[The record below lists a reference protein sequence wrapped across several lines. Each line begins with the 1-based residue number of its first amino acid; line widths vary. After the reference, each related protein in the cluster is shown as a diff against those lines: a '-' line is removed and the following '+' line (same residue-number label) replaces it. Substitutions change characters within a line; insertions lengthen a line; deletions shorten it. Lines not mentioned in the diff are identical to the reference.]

1 MGCWIWSKILSL
13 KVQQTLELSRK
24 EKYSSA
30 VLSSIHFINHIFQA
44 ASNKAEESFTKL
56 SDSEAQ
62 AVQGRVDVIS
72 YACQAEINH
81 FNQNRVGD
89 FKVMMQKYLQGQISF
104 YQNVSDQLLVLFDTV
119 YVTIW
124 VKGILS

>member
-1 MGCWIWSKILSL
+1 MKWVVSFGVKFSVIRRINARVFLVYL
-13 KVQQTLELSRK
+13 KN
-24 EKYSSA
+24 
-30 VLSSIHFINHIFQA
+30 FITHKFQA

-56 SDSEAQ
+56 SDAEAQ

-89 FKVMMQKYLQGQISF
+89 FKGMMQKYLQGQISF
-104 YQNVSDQLLVLFDTV
+104 YQNVSGGNHRSFLHRLRLPFDLKV
-119 YVTIW
+119 
-124 VKGILS
+124 